1 MKPYNCLDHAS
12 LINVPSNVKK
22 LIYPF
27 FFVLSFHFPTDNPK
41 MDPSIELE
49 QELTSLLNR
58 YNVHRYAVVL
68 SLPTGVIRVYSSH
81 SIKDEDLGVLTHTFL
96 NALKTTDPS
105 LENTVTDEDGCNL
118 RRSLA
123 YQSMNLNLKDQRAVK
138 EHIEECFKLLQ
149 QMPCKSVAKAWIRII
164 EPKKQTRYPYK
175 MEERSK
181 PHWWPDNVRHVEPD
195 HLLKKER
202 VNLLVHI
209 LLKCEVM
216 IRDLRDSLTKLDLD
230 DNKLRIA
237 EETLFVRKA
246 IQMGNLETIQ
256 VSDFHDKSNKRVA
269 RKRRRGD
276 DQKDDKLGIAFD
288 PALGLSKEA
297 LLVDSSSRSAS
308 VPVALQAPV
317 SSDGSENGD
326 FDLSDL
332 SDLTELNDESILGSI
347 DRNEL
352 L

>member
-1 MKPYNCLDHAS
+1 MKPYNCLDDPPLRS
-12 LINVPSNVKK
+12 IPSNDKK

-27 FFVLSFHFPTDNPK
+27 FFFLYFYIPSDNPE

-49 QELTSLLNR
+49 QELISLLNR
-58 YNVHRYAVVL
+58 YNVHRYAMVL

-105 LENTVTDEDGCNL
+105 FENTITDEDGCKL
-118 RRSLA
+118 RRNLA
-123 YQSMNLNLKDQRAVK
+123 YQSMDLNLKDQGAVK
-138 EHIEECFKLLQ
+138 AHMEECFKLLQ

-181 PHWWPDNVRHVEPD
+181 PHWWPENVRHVEPD

-209 LLKCEVM
+209 LLNSEVM
-216 IRDLRDSLTKLDLD
+216 IRDLRDSLIKLDLD

-237 EETLFVRKA
+237 EETLLVRKA
-246 IQMGNLETIQ
+246 VQMGNLETIQ
-256 VSDFHDKSNKRVA
+256 VSDFHDKCNKRIA

-276 DQKDDKLGIAFD
+276 SQKDDKLGIAFD

-297 LLVDSSSRSAS
+297 LSVDYSSHSGRVSMAI
-308 VPVALQAPV
+308 QAPV

-332 SDLTELNDESILGSI
+332 SDLTELNDESILGGI